1 MQENTFI
8 IKELLINW
16 IFQVRKHNGDVTKD

>member
-1 MQENTFI
+1 VVSKGGSE

-16 IFQVRKHNGDVTKD
+16 IS